1 MNTIT
6 IETTT
11 KDATLSSTSLE
22 VFNDIIP
29 FSVAFTT
36 SGTSSTEQVLQLGY
50 SDLSVGIRVGS
61 LIGELIA
68 SSELWEIASGSAQL
82 LLVLNRR
89 AQEVIA
95 TGGAAS
101 VYIEVTI
108 RAERAGTTRY
118 SSAGSIATDSATAI
132 AAAAVAGLMLSALD
146 FEMTAIAYDV
156 TYTDVI
162 ASAVVKWADGGAGVF
177 TTTTINTTWHKV
189 DAFTVTHAG
198 LGKTV
203 TQSAVT
209 RNAFGAVAT
218 KPALSIA

>member
-11 KDATLSSTSLE
+11 KGATLSSTSLG

-36 SGTSSTEQVLQLGY
+36 SGTSSTEQVVQLGY

-61 LIGELIA
+61 SSGELIA
-68 SSELWEIASGSAQL
+68 SSELWEIVSGTARLSVVLGGRAQELIASGSAS
-82 LLVLNRR
+82 
-89 AQEVIA
+89 
-95 TGGAAS
+95 S
-101 VYIEVTI
+101 VYVEVTL
-108 RAERAGTTRY
+108 RTASSGTSRY
-118 SSAGSIATDSATAI
+118 GVASTISASDPTAA
-132 AAAAVAGLMLSALD
+132 AAAAVAGVMLPALD
-146 FEMTAIAYDV
+146 FEMTSITYDA

-162 ASAVVKWADGGAGVF
+162 ASATVKWADGGAGVF
-177 TTTTINTTWHKV
+177 TATTINTTWHKV

-203 TQSAVT
+203 TQAAVT
-209 RNAFGAVAT
+209 RNAFGAVTT
-218 KPALSIA
+218 KPALVIT